1 MRTENDRPAPPVT
14 APAARPSA
22 EAAAAVRRATAL
34 AGTDSPLRPR
44 GDGSRPN
51 LEFVSALGRLGEA
64 FRELR
69 GGQRD
74 LEERLATIGRTI
86 NAARVDVAEVHD
98 RLTLGTAR
106 NDTIEARLGALEERQ
121 AAALEGVNARLA
133 GMSRQVAIATGF
145 GLSTTLAIAAAFV
158 LLR

>member
-1 MRTENDRPAPPVT
+1 MRTENDSAAPVT
-14 APAARPSA
+14 VPAARPTIGA
-22 EAAAAVRRATAL
+22 ETAARRAAAL
-34 AGTDSPLRPR
+34 AGADSPLRPR

-74 LEERLATIGRTI
+74 LEERLATIGRTV

-106 NDTIEARLGALEERQ
+106 NDTIEARLEALEERQ
-121 AAALEGVNARLA
+121 AAALEGVDARLA
-133 GMSRQVAIATGF
+133 ALGRQVAIATGF
-145 GLSTTLAIAAAFV
+145 GLSATLAIAAAFV